1 MMPFLKLLTHAGV
14 NASQTY
20 NISGKS
26 PNCKVG
32 VDGYGVGKLYTTFV
46 YKLKS
51 GMYIE
56 PFLQYL
62 AYAIMNKVNFL

>member
-1 MMPFLKLLTHAGV
+1 MNLLVTINPCLFPFIYIYHAGV
-14 NASQTY
+14 NASRTY

-26 PNCKVG
+26 RNCKVG

-51 GMYIE
+51 GT
-56 PFLQYL
+56 
-62 AYAIMNKVNFL
+62 

>member
-1 MMPFLKLLTHAGV
+1 MMLLLQIFTYAGI

-26 PNCKVG
+26 RNCKVG

-51 GMYIE
+51 GMYNE
-56 PFLQYL
+56 PFLHYL
-62 AYAIMNKVNFL
+62 VYVIMNKVDFP